1 MTYEYLSA
9 NWEGIALII
18 FFGAML
24 AGASIFTIRNA
35 RRERAKAREEAE
47 NKKHEGEYRV
57 IRTKDKTYWVQQFV
71 FDYPDKQYYPPNDP
85 NGGNAYFT
93 CWHWKFLSG
102 YSYKISAIQYLERAM
117 QADVSDAKRKAMEDA
132 IECERR
138 ENLKV
143 VEMVDYKITDAEYLA
158 LLKDRNVF
166 RARGLQCNPL
176 SEAHAIQ
183 MPRTDADTPPKL
195 NYLDDGTLPPMG
207 GFHDI

>member
-1 MTYEYLSA
+1 
-9 NWEGIALII
+9 
-18 FFGAML
+18 
-24 AGASIFTIRNA
+24 
-35 RRERAKAREEAE
+35 
-47 NKKHEGEYRV
+47 
-57 IRTKDKTYWVQQFV
+57 
-71 FDYPDKQYYPPNDP
+71 
-85 NGGNAYFT
+85 
-93 CWHWKFLSG
+93 
-102 YSYKISAIQYLERAM
+102 M